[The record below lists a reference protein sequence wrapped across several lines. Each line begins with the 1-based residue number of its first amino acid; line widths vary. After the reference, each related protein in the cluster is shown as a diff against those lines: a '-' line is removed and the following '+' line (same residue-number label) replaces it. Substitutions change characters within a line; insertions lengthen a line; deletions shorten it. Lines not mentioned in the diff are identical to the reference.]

1 MVRDVPRP
9 VPSEAMTDDTPVNGG
24 SSRGTTDVEGSA
36 WLSVS
41 DAAVHYDVTERT
53 IRRWIKA
60 GRVEATE
67 IDTPHGPAW
76 RIRRTDG
83 PVNPPQRPLRVDSAS
98 TVDRVDGGSTTLDK
112 RDRTLEFIERVYDDQ
127 AEELERLRR
136 DNQQLAGQVGYL
148 QRQVLEQQETI
159 QRLLMAPK
167 DEPAN
172 VTPDEPPAE
181 PVRVSR
187 WKREWGGR

>member
-1 MVRDVPRP
+1 M
-9 VPSEAMTDDTPVNGG
+9 
-24 SSRGTTDVEGSA
+24 
-36 WLSVS
+36 
-41 DAAVHYDVTERT
+41 
-53 IRRWIKA
+53 
-60 GRVEATE
+60 
-67 IDTPHGPAW
+67 
-76 RIRRTDG
+76 
-83 PVNPPQRPLRVDSAS
+83 S

-167 DEPAN
+167 DEPTD
-172 VTPDEPPAE
+172 VTPEKPPVEPAPPAASEPPR
-181 PVRVSR
+181 PW
-187 WKREWGGR
+187 WKRLLG